1 MDSAMNCRKQ
11 MAFSKPADDNDRRLS
26 WSSSGTGSSEE
37 TATSWHSTNGG
48 PLLGR
53 QDIPISLSDC
63 RPGHIVFMKK
73 PKTAEEL
80 KRAAECEMSMC
91 RLEHPALIIGV
102 GPKRLEI
109 LPLTTASGLTV
120 QEKYPRAPHYWPNFV
135 PIEGKPKN
143 PDCACEPLQMNG
155 KKMSK
160 PSYIKWTAPSFV
172 LPEML
177 AVITG
182 SKLGDVRL
190 HPDSLDR
197 LLAFRNTELGLTS
210 KPSSPGT
217 PSSGRSSR
225 TNSPSNAHDKEFAHA
240 WRHGYLAGLD
250 EATTTPGA
258 SKLRVDSWRNQS
270 SVSALPTIPVSSP
283 ASQIAWHHT
292 SKRAFDSKD
301 WNRDKSQGKSSN

>member
-1 MDSAMNCRKQ
+1 MNCREQ

-109 LPLTTASGLTV
+109 LP
-120 QEKYPRAPHYWPNFV
+120 
-135 PIEGKPKN
+135 
-143 PDCACEPLQMNG
+143 
-155 KKMSK
+155 
-160 PSYIKWTAPSFV
+160 
-172 LPEML
+172 
-177 AVITG
+177 VI
-182 SKLGDVRL
+182 
-190 HPDSLDR
+190 DSLP
-197 LLAFRNTELGLTS
+197 LVLAIDSN
-210 KPSSPGT
+210 
-217 PSSGRSSR
+217 R
-225 TNSPSNAHDKEFAHA
+225 T
-240 WRHGYLAGLD
+240 
-250 EATTTPGA
+250 
-258 SKLRVDSWRNQS
+258 
-270 SVSALPTIPVSSP
+270 
-283 ASQIAWHHT
+283 
-292 SKRAFDSKD
+292 
-301 WNRDKSQGKSSN
+301 